1 MANKFVDLVNGNDA
15 NDGSTFANRK
25 KTLTSAAA
33 VAAAGDVIRVMGKNS
48 SSSGTATWTK
58 GSNAV
63 TLSAAMNQAL
73 YNDGAWTAAANVTAT
88 ANTTS
93 PTPKQGSNSS
103 KLVCAAGFTTG
114 KMAHFATGALNLST
128 YQQVSFWVYSTA
140 ALAANTLRLDLCSD
154 AAGNTVVHSFTINVA
169 LNANKWTALT
179 FDNGAALGA
188 TINAVRLHAL
198 ISMASKTVLVDNIF
212 AAKAPASA
220 DCLTLNTLISP
231 DNATWYHVQN
241 VNGTAVQID
250 GQQATAAGAAKGFQG
265 TTGSTT
271 FSLLQPTVTAIGTGS
286 TVYNQV
292 FSANGSAVSGITISG
307 GWDSAAMTTQS
318 GWTVIDR
325 LDWTASGVNLTGTTG
340 YVTVDKFAFNHCA
353 IALGLVTT
361 TSKGYGLTNS
371 TVAGAG
377 TSVLSGQP
385 THGMNVAG
393 SNFLNCAGTSYVF
406 DIPANGNYN
415 TDQVAW
421 SVTNSKIWGA
431 TVGGVKVPA
440 FIGSP
445 AVTITGNDASGN
457 TGIGFDIQSPCAFR
471 NNTANSNSAPGVNF
485 QAMADM
491 VAYNVT
497 ARGNTTGEVQVNN
510 ANVEIYTLDT
520 NTVGGSTVPQ
530 IFFPSNTGGKAV
542 VVNWTQY
549 TGVGPLAK
557 LTSLG
562 SPAAGQTANNT
573 VASQKEGGVAA
584 NNSIY
589 TDQGVITTTG
599 LVGQPGSGIA
609 WKLSPNASA
618 FASSPLRMN
627 IGKIACPANVP
638 TTIKYYAKFSAA
650 GPTAQ
655 LKVFGGRYAGVGS
668 AGTDVVSAAI
678 SGTTFAQYS
687 VTFTPTENC
696 VVDVFAEVWGSS
708 TQNLVVSGPV
718 VISQ

>member
-25 KTLTSAAA
+25 KTLSSAAA
-33 VAAAGDVIRVMGKNS
+33 VAAAGDVIRVMGKPSTN
-48 SSSGTATWTK
+48 SGTATWTK

-63 TLSAAMNQAL
+63 TLSAAMTQAI

-93 PTPKQGSNSS
+93 PTPKQGSNAS

-114 KMAHFATGALNLST
+114 KIAHFATGALNLST
-128 YQQVSFWVYSTA
+128 YQQVSFWIYSTA

-154 AAGNTVVHSFTINVA
+154 ATGNTVVHSFTINVA

-198 ISMASKTVLVDNIF
+198 TSMASKTVLIDNIF

-250 GQQATAAGAAKGFQG
+250 GQQATAAGLAKGFQG

-271 FSLLQPTVTAIGTGS
+271 FSMLQPTVTAIGTGS

-325 LDWTASGVNLTGTTG
+325 LDWAASGVNLTGTTG
-340 YVTVDKFAFNHCA
+340 YITVDKFAFNHCA

-371 TVAGAG
+371 TVAGAD

-385 THGMNVAG
+385 THGMNFSG
-393 SNFLNCAGTSYVF
+393 SNFLNCAGTSYIF
-406 DIPANGNYN
+406 DIPANNNYN
-415 TDQVAW
+415 TDQLAW
-421 SVTNSKIWGA
+421 SFANCKVWGA
-431 TVGGVKVPA
+431 TVGGIRVPA
-440 FIGSP
+440 FIASP
-445 AVTITGNDASGN
+445 AVSISGTDCSGN
-457 TGIGFDIQSPCAFR
+457 TGIGFDIQSPCIFNSNIAN
-471 NNTANSNSAPGVNF
+471 NNTAPGVNF
-485 QAMADM
+485 QALIDM
-491 VAYNVT
+491 VAHGLT
-497 ARGNTTGEVQVNN
+497 AKGNTTAEVQVNGST
-510 ANVEIYTLDT
+510 VEIYTLDT
-520 NTVGGSTVPQ
+520 NNGTSVPQVFFPASTV
-530 IFFPSNTGGKAV
+530 SEAV
-542 VVNWTQY
+542 IYNWTQY
-549 TGVGPLAK
+549 TGVSPAAV
-557 LTSLG
+557 LTNLG
-562 SPAAGQTANNT
+562 SPSAGRTSNNSVSVQKEGGNVANNT
-573 VASQKEGGVAA
+573 VYSDVG
-584 NNSIY
+584 
-589 TDQGVITTTG
+589 TITTTG
-599 LVGQPGSGIA
+599 VVGQPGSGIA
-609 WKLSPNASA
+609 WKLSPNANA
-618 FASSPLRMN
+618 FAKSPLRLN

-638 TTIKYYAKFSAA
+638 TTVTYWAKLSAA
-650 GPTAQ
+650 GPAAQ
-655 LKVFGGRYAGVGS
+655 LKVFGGRYPGVGS
-668 AGTDVVSAAI
+668 AGTDIVSAAI
-678 SGTTFAQYS
+678 TATTFTQYS

-696 VVDVFAEVWGSS
+696 VVDLFAEVWGSS
-708 TQNLVVSGPV
+708 TQQLTVSGPIV
-718 VISQ
+718 VNQ